1 MGKVVGELQQT
12 SRAGL
17 VGYGKFTKAPP
28 VKSPIGLLL
37 REKIRGVPENL
48 TLKVGLDASLGSDR
62 DRLTTLI
69 ASLNQIETVPIAPG
83 KEINYILARTSPVR
97 GTEPIVFSTTGNLS
111 LLTQNLGWVSTL
123 VGDANQSEE
132 ETIRRRLKALLAGQL
147 FRIMMG
153 ETLIRRESCHL
164 NLIFGKHQVSLN

>member
-1 MGKVVGELQQT
+1 M
-12 SRAGL
+12 
-17 VGYGKFTKAPP
+17 PD
-28 VKSPIGLLL
+28 
-37 REKIRGVPENL
+37 NL

-83 KEINYILARTSPVR
+83 KEINYILASTSPVR
-97 GTEPIVFSTTGNLS
+97 RTEPIVFSTTGNLS

-153 ETLIRRESCHL
+153 ETRIRRESCHL
-164 NLIFGKHQVSLN
+164 NLIFGKHRVSLN